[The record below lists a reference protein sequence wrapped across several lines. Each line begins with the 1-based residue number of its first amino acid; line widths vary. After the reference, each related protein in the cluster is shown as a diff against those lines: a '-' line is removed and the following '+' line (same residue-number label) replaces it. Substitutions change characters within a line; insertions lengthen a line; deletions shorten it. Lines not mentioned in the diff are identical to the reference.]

1 MEVLSSTCTGRG
13 SSSLPELNLI
23 ADRRDNCGSDC
34 SLRTR
39 SISVTLSA
47 NMRFLSIF
55 VMLLAGFCLSI
66 QGPVNARLRLALES
80 PVFAA
85 TISFL
90 CGSLVLL
97 CIMATGALGGIGTG
111 VRGFQSAPL
120 WAYLGGILGIGFVL
134 GSIIAVPNV
143 GVVVTVSAA
152 ILGQMLGSFL
162 VDTFGWFGVNKIP
175 FDPLRLLGSALLV
188 TGVLLV
194 QRK

>member
-1 MEVLSSTCTGRG
+1 MK
-13 SSSLPELNLI
+13 
-23 ADRRDNCGSDC
+23 
-34 SLRTR
+34 
-39 SISVTLSA
+39 
-47 NMRFLSIF
+47 FLSIF

-85 TISFL
+85 TVSFL
-90 CGSLVLL
+90 SGSLVLL
-97 CIMATGALGGIGTG
+97 CIMATGAFGGVGTRM
-111 VRGFQSAPL
+111 RGFQSAPL
-120 WAYLGGILGIGFVL
+120 WANLGGILGIGFVF

-143 GVVVTVSAA
+143 GVVVSVGAA

-175 FDPLRLLGSALLV
+175 FDPLRLLGIALLV

>member
-1 MEVLSSTCTGRG
+1 
-13 SSSLPELNLI
+13 
-23 ADRRDNCGSDC
+23 
-34 SLRTR
+34 
-39 SISVTLSA
+39 
-47 NMRFLSIF
+47 MRFISIF

-90 CGSLVLL
+90 CGSLFLL
-97 CIMATGALGGIGTG
+97 CIMATGFGGIGTG

-120 WAYLGGILGIGFVL
+120 WACLGGILGVGFVF
-134 GSIIAVPNV
+134 GSIIAAPTV
-143 GVVVTVSAA
+143 GVVVTLSAA

-162 VDTFGWFGVNKIP
+162 VDTFGWFGVNKIA
-175 FDPLRLLGSALLV
+175 FDPLRLLGMALLV